1 MRNRLVT
8 LIVAFVAMLALSLP
22 ALAQGQRAGGGQR
35 GGGAAP
41 AAAPQGGGRG
51 GQRGLNPVF
60 EQRTDLP
67 FQPRD
72 LAGIWSRNSGGY
84 GGGGTCPDCGD
95 RGYAGGTPEEWP
107 TFTPEGQRRF
117 ELNKPS
123 YGRAL
128 GSPEAAANPQEHIG
142 RRRAIPP
149 ANDTDPY
156 QHCNPQGVTRANI
169 YPDPVEF
176 IVLPD
181 RIILNYEWTYS
192 WRTIWMDGRRAP
204 EQPDLPRWW
213 GYSAGRWEGNT
224 LVVETTGNDD
234 RSWIDHF
241 GYPHS
246 DQMKIEERWT
256 RINYNTLELKM
267 LITDP
272 VIYTKP
278 WPSQTKRFHLIP
290 KQNVKSS
297 EGWVGLFEDLCAPL
311 DEVDQ
316 FNKRIRDPAGGVIR

>member
-8 LIVAFVAMLALSLP
+8 LTV
-22 ALAQGQRAGGGQR
+22 ALAAVMVFSLTAFAQQRGAGGP
-35 GGGAAP
+35 AP
-41 AAAPQGGGRG
+41 AAAQGGGR
-51 GQRGLNPVF
+51 GQRGLNPTF

-67 FQPRD
+67 FNAKD
-72 LAGIWSRNSGGY
+72 FAGIWSRNSGGF

-95 RGYAGGTPEEWP
+95 RGYSDEWP
-107 TFTPEGQRRF
+107 SFTPEGQKRF

-128 GSPEAAANPQEHIG
+128 GSPDAAAHPEEHIG

-156 QHCNPQGVTRANI
+156 QHCNPMGVTRANI

-176 IVLPD
+176 IMLPD
-181 RIILNYEWTYS
+181 RMILNYEWTYS
-192 WRTIWMDGRRAP
+192 WRTIWLDGRKAP
-204 EQPDLPRWW
+204 AEPDLPRWW

-234 RSWIDHF
+234 RSWVDHF

-256 RINYNTLELKM
+256 RLNYNTLELKM
-267 LITDP
+267 IITDP

-278 WPSQTKRFHLIP
+278 WASQTKRFHLIP
-290 KQNVKSS
+290 RQNIKTPDN
-297 EGWVGLFEDLCAPL
+297 WVGLFEDLCAPV

-316 FNKRIRDPAGGVIR
+316 FNKRIRDPAGGVIH